1 MSSSLWSA
9 RTQLILLAGGLL
21 SVCGCAN
28 MVESRA
34 ITAFTQ
40 ALQEQDT
47 SKARDLA
54 SDRFEQKA
62 LRLDESIDDFA
73 VLRLPKGEINIVSVE
88 EISENE
94 KRVVAEVG
102 ERKERIKYRLTR
114 DAGTRKWVVDDIH
127 IRQKKGNIVSTRSVT
142 ELMDL
147 VTSVRE
153 FLKSWSRGGKA
164 DMLALA
170 APELADVLKEL
181 PPEYIAS
188 LAKMTLGDK
197 APDQKIKPEAQID
210 DDAAVVKLSRKS
222 GQMLISFRKEQ
233 GHWLIRDVAVENKT
247 EKEKQ
252 IPSVRQLAI
261 AMHAAVEFLDAYAVG
276 DKERLKNVS
285 KPNFFSGS
293 LESSD
298 LNLVRLP
305 TASAAAPSYQLRLD
319 SGVADFIVT
328 QSQEVLKMNLLRVE
342 GEDSKTAVRYLVNDV
357 SIYDL
362 EDNQEKRLSALFT
375 SREIVDAFATALSER
390 DLETLLLLATSDFK
404 RRVWNRVDE
413 LLLSQLPLLDS
424 DAAEPHVIT
433 TVFSGAVT
441 EISVRQG
448 GRVMIYVLHDKQGRL
463 FIDDVMMPT
472 AGRPNSLKQTLDVM
486 VSMQRFN
493 NALADEN
500 LNDLQRLSSRELNR
514 FVWHTATTVPNIGM
528 NPLEHLNLP
537 LSKLEVDDV
546 RATAVFGDDRFGS
559 KVSFVR
565 EGEQLVVDDVQLI
578 AGLEAKHRVAMR
590 DAMRLELSKFRGQR
604 SDKMRDGELIPAGA
618 TASPVEFEGR

>member
-1 MSSSLWSA
+1 MSSLLRSA
-9 RTQLILLAGGLL
+9 RSQLVLLAGGLL
-21 SVCGCAN
+21 ALGGCAN

-40 ALQEQDT
+40 ALQEHDAQ
-47 SKARDLA
+47 KARESA

-73 VLRLPKGEINIVSVE
+73 VLRLPKGEVNIVSVE

-94 KRVVAEVG
+94 KRVTAEIG

-114 DAGTRKWVVDDIH
+114 DAGSRKWVVDDIH

-153 FLKSWSRGGKA
+153 FLKAWSRGGKA
-164 DMLALA
+164 DMLELS

-181 PPEYIAS
+181 PPEYVAS

-197 APDQKIKPEAQID
+197 APEQKIKPEAQIND
-210 DDAAVVKLSRKS
+210 EDAVVRLSRKA
-222 GQMLISFRKEQ
+222 GQMLISFRKEHGQ
-233 GHWLIRDVAVENKT
+233 WLIRDVAVENKT

-261 AMHAAVEFLDAYAVG
+261 ALHSAVEFLDAYAAA
-276 DKERLKNVS
+276 DKERLRVVS
-285 KPNFFSGS
+285 KPNFFTGS
-293 LESSD
+293 LEASD

-305 TASAAAPSYQLRLD
+305 TPSSAAGNFQLRLD

-328 QSQEVLKMNLLRVE
+328 QSHEVLKMNLLRVE

-357 SIYDL
+357 SLYDL
-362 EDNQEKRLSALFT
+362 EDDQEKRLSALFT
-375 SREIVDAFATALSER
+375 SREIVDAFATALGER
-390 DLETLLLLATSDFK
+390 DLETLLLLATNDFK
-404 RRVWNRVDE
+404 RKVWHRVDE
-413 LLLSQLPLLDS
+413 VLLDQLPLLDTDAS
-424 DAAEPHVIT
+424 DPHVIA

-463 FIDDVMMPT
+463 FVDDVMMPT
-472 AGRPNSLKQTLDVM
+472 VGRPNSLKQTLEVM

-493 NALADEN
+493 NALADES
-500 LNDLQRLSSRELNR
+500 LTDLQKSSSRELNR
-514 FVWHTATTVPNIGM
+514 LVWHAATTVPGIGV
-528 NPLEHLNLP
+528 NPLQHLGMP
-537 LSKLEVDDV
+537 LSKLEVDDLK
-546 RATAVFGDDRFGS
+546 ATAVFGDDRFGA
-559 KVSFVR
+559 KVSFVK
-565 EGEQLVVDDVQLI
+565 EGEQLVVDDVLLV
-578 AGLEAKHRVAMR
+578 AGLEAKQRVAMR
-590 DAMRLELSKFRGQR
+590 DAMRLKLSEFVGNRSKPVRDSELV
-604 SDKMRDGELIPAGA
+604 PAGA
-618 TASPVEFEGR
+618 TTEPIEFNGR